1 MKIQNNENVSF
12 KGIVKF
18 TKQADAENPVIRPL
32 VNYLKHH
39 CGGKSVEHELYMNK
53 MNVRVH
59 SKYIPK
65 WKLNGFDR
73 HDNLVVVGGNQGHV
87 EIVNELLVKL
97 KNTTEWAKN
106 LKKADTAQEKAIL
119 ARKNKSFLQK
129 LFPFFTK

>member
-65 WKLNGFDR
+65 RKLNGFDR

-97 KNTTEWAKN
+97 KNICVTN
-106 LKKADTAQEKAIL
+106 LVKVCSGLQVFYLILLLTLIKFPLQEL
-119 ARKNKSFLQK
+119 PLVR
-129 LFPFFTK
+129 